1 MPNITVNAVKD
12 FQMCER
18 LYDYRHLEKLPEKLY
33 SRDIYTEKFEN
44 TIKNI
49 VYFFFFKKQGGV
61 IPSYSAL
68 LNRWEKMWFPKD
80 TTSYDIITEQHETA
94 YGNMASL
101 TSKAA
106 GILLAFYEKYSEAE
120 VIPMAICE
128 EYSVPGKHK
137 INIEDKF
144 DLILF
149 QDGNYLVTKIVFN
162 YKQSNKHIYNFDFCA
177 MKKGYEN
184 RHPTKMPKVRIGY
197 IDLMSNNLNFHEE
210 KINDEQMTVFDYWF
224 DKIGKTEVFVPK
236 RNLIPYC
243 KKCPFDKPCS
253 QWAGWIS
260 ESYNA

>member
-1 MPNITVNAVKD
+1 MSSVTVNGIKD

-18 LYDYRHLEKLPEKLY
+18 LYDYRYIELYPEKVY
-33 SRDIYTEKFEN
+33 SRDLYTNKFEN

-49 VYFFFFKKQGGV
+49 IYFFFFKKQGGI

-94 YGNMASL
+94 YGNLASL

-106 GILLAFYEKYSEAE
+106 GILLSFYDQYSDAE
-120 VIPMAICE
+120 LIPMGIAE

-137 INIEDKF
+137 LNIEDKF
-144 DLILF
+144 DLLLYKNGEFLI
-149 QDGNYLVTKIVFN
+149 TKILFN
-162 YKQSNKHIYNFDFCA
+162 YKNSNKHLYHIDFCA
-177 MKKGYEN
+177 MQKGFEN
-184 RHPTKMPKVRIGY
+184 RHPTRISKAKFGY
-197 IDLMSNNLNFHEE
+197 IDIMSPNINFNEYIITEE
-210 KINDEQMTVFDYWF
+210 DVKSFEYWF
-224 DKIGKTEVFVPK
+224 DKIATTEIFAPK

-253 QWAGWIS
+253 KWTGWTS
-260 ESYNA
+260 ETTK